1 MAISR
6 QKKETSLK
14 NLEESLA
21 KMKSLVLIDYYGLK
35 VKEIN
40 ELRKNLKAAGCQY
53 VVTKKTLLR
62 KALEKIGSN
71 VIDLKKIIG
80 GIGLV
85 LGLEDEISPIKTVA
99 TFSKNHEKMKIQGGV
114 FNQTFVDLTQLKQ
127 LAALPSREQLLTQV
141 VWTIKAPIQNLVS
154 AMHGNLRK
162 LVYAFSAIA
171 EKKHEFHE

>member
-1 MAISR
+1 MAVSR

-40 ELRKNLKAAGCQY
+40 DLRKNLKAAGCQY

-62 KALEKIGSN
+62 KALEKIGLN

-85 LGLEDEISPIKTVA
+85 LGLEDEISPVKTVV
-99 TFSKNHEKMKIQGGV
+99 TFSKDHDKMKIQGGI
-114 FNQTFVDLTQLKQ
+114 FNQTFIDLTQLKQ

-141 VWTIKAPIQNLVS
+141 VWTIKAPIQNLVGV
-154 AMHGNLRK
+154 MNGNLRK
-162 LVYAFSAIA
+162 LVYAFQAIA
-171 EKKHEFHE
+171 DKKK